1 MLLQVEALEKVERA
15 FVHVDYIQREMP
27 EHKVERSLLVDA
39 LKRRGHRSDDSIA
52 LSNTSRQHIVTA
64 V

>member
-1 MLLQVEALEKVERA
+1 MERVERA

-27 EHKVERSLLVDA
+27 EHKVERGLLVDA
-39 LKRRGHRSDDSIA
+39 LKRRSHRIDDANIA
-52 LSNTSRQHIVTA
+52 LTDMSRQHLVTA

>member
-1 MLLQVEALEKVERA
+1 MQIEALDRVERA

-39 LKRRGHRSDDSIA
+39 LKRRGHRGEASELA
-52 LSNTSRQHIVTA
+52 LSDMSRQHLVTA

>member
-1 MLLQVEALEKVERA
+1 MDKVERA

-39 LKRRGHRSDDSIA
+39 LKRRGHRSDDAVIA
-52 LSNTSRQHIVTA
+52 MTERSRQHLVTA

>member
-1 MLLQVEALEKVERA
+1 MEMVERA
-15 FVHVDYIQREMP
+15 FVHVDYEQRMVP

-39 LKRRGHRSDDSIA
+39 LKRRPNRGEGYEMELPDTRGSQMLIA
-52 LSNTSRQHIVTA
+52 AWAA